1 MGTAPPTADPTPPP
15 TPPPTADPTTWK
27 PGPNETPVYNIK
39 YTKKWPHCSNVG
51 ACIKGSKCAL
61 EAACNAAGK
70 ECTGFSFTT
79 GAVVG
84 NGCLKKCG
92 NAEFGGF
99 GTGTRDYYAKGGYTV
114 CKASE
119 CVDTA
124 KNGAGSVRDGKT
136 AQCKF
141 YQKTGQC
148 AKYGQ
153 ECKKTCG
160 LCGTTVSAEE
170 TQLADIEEGVNAE
183 ATWGSRRRR
192 DRRRRYW
199 DRRRRTPSPTKMPY
213 PPIAAMSCGKVDL
226 ALVIDA
232 SGSVN
237 AQQWEKQMSFAQA
250 LVKNMGISP
259 SSVNAGIVMFGRTAS
274 TKIGLTSNAA
284 ALMPHLVNRNG
295 VDTGATNMVA
305 ALDHAD
311 KMLKRGRS
319 GVPKVMM
326 MLTDGEPNRGG
337 NPDANF
343 AAMKAAGTS
352 VMMVLI
358 GPGISSRRAKNW
370 GSTPPISISSFTALS
385 SAFTTISKEFCSVAK
400 EAVKKAKTP
409 APTIAPPKIP
419 TSCECHMG
427 TAVIPQ
433 ANAASS
439 TMAEPADPCKKYQDE
454 KKADKAVAA
463 ALKSEIRF
471 GGGSTVIQSSGFT
484 TLDKVAKILKQY
496 PWMKIEVEAHSDAGA
511 GSICDNLTKGRA
523 ASTEKYLRSK
533 GVTNLMGKPVGKC
546 GVKRAI
552 VIASSGGRSSAPA
565 GCKM

>member
-1 MGTAPPTADPTPPP
+1 MAPRGNMTLVPGALGAQTNMHLSVEEAMKIGGRNGVIDTLLVLTDGLPKGGSTPGSLTDKAFTEARAQGVKVLFLLIGSFFQWPGFGLPSHWMDEPAIQINSFNDLAAVRGRVIDMVCNAALTTSSPKVQTAVVTNAPKVPPVVVFPPPPTASPTADPTPPP

-39 YTKKWPHCSNVG
+39 YTKKWSHCSNVG

-99 GTGTRDYYAKGGYTV
+99 GKGTHDYYAKGGYTV
-114 CKASE
+114 CK
-119 CVDTA
+119 
-124 KNGAGSVRDGKT
+124 
-136 AQCKF
+136 
-141 YQKTGQC
+141 
-148 AKYGQ
+148 
-153 ECKKTCG
+153 
-160 LCGTTVSAEE
+160 AEE

-199 DRRRRTPSPTKMPY
+199 DRRRRTPSPMKMTY

-237 AQQWEKQMSFAQA
+237 AQQWEKQMGFAQA
-250 LVKNMGISP
+250 LVKNMGISS
-259 SSVNAGIVMFGRTAS
+259 SSVNAGIVMFARTAS
-274 TKIGLTSNAA
+274 TQIGLTSSAA

-311 KMLKRGRS
+311 RMLKRGRR

-370 GSTPPISISSFTALS
+370 GSMPPISISSFTALS

-400 EAVKKAKTP
+400 EAVDCPAKDP
-409 APTIAPPKIP
+409 DLVRVPQGNCSDPRD
-419 TSCECHMG
+419 TSPYLHWQHLHRQG
-427 TAVIPQ
+427 RGSPGARVGR
-433 ANAASS
+433 AGRS
-439 TMAEPADPCKKYQDE
+439 
-454 KKADKAVAA
+454 
-463 ALKSEIRF
+463 
-471 GGGSTVIQSSGFT
+471 GGGR
-484 TLDKVAKILKQY
+484 
-496 PWMKIEVEAHSDAGA
+496 EARRRRG
-511 GSICDNLTKGRA
+511 
-523 ASTEKYLRSK
+523 
-533 GVTNLMGKPVGKC
+533 
-546 GVKRAI
+546 
-552 VIASSGGRSSAPA
+552 
-565 GCKM
+565 